1 MKIISMNIKGLFG
14 TFDYRI
20 EFPKAESEL
29 FIITGFNGYGKT
41 TILNMINSL
50 AQKDLFYFFLIPFD
64 CVTICFDE
72 GYNLKITALKSQSGA
87 DEKSDV
93 PVNLSR
99 DVSFELFHK
108 GNSEGNIVLTAKD
121 IAKEAKEKVK
131 GIELQVTSPKILSR
145 LAAPRLDK
153 TVHEF
158 LKKNKEVYV
167 SLMSKHRTSIVL
179 TVLSNL
185 KVEFVEAQR
194 TMKII
199 TETKQNTIHKKYV
212 MTVLD
217 VSGRLKSLL
226 DKAKREYLEKAQ
238 KIDNTLVD
246 SLLNRNNFLSKD
258 DYEKR
263 KKDAEKAIS
272 ELAEFGL
279 VEPVKIR
286 PYNDE
291 QKTVLTVYL
300 EKLEEKLKVY
310 DPLREKLL
318 LFKKMIDNLRFVGKK
333 MSFSTVD
340 GILAESECGELID
353 LDMLS
358 SGEQNEI
365 IMLYSAIFEV
375 ADNSILLVDEPETS
389 LHVEWQADFLDN
401 LEQIAKVKSLQVIV
415 STHSPQIIGSRWGQC
430 YDLCEAVSE
439 SSNQTTGT
447 DITQ

>member
-50 AQKDLFYFFLIPFD
+50 AKKDLFYFCLISFNS
-64 CVTICFDE
+64 VSICFDK
-72 GYNLKITALKSQSGA
+72 GYELKITTMKNHDDV

-93 PVNLSR
+93 PVNSSR
-99 DVSFELFHK
+99 DVNFKLLY
-108 GNSEGNIVLTAKD
+108 EGKPRDNIVLTAKEV
-121 IAKEAKEKVK
+121 AKEVRKKVK
-131 GIELQVTSPKILSR
+131 EIELQVASSKIRSHLS
-145 LAAPRLDK
+145 APRFDK

-158 LKKNKEVYV
+158 LKKDKEVYA
-167 SLMSKHRTSIVL
+167 SLLNQHRTSATL

-246 SLLNRNNFLSKD
+246 SLLNRNNSLSKE

-300 EKLEEKLKVY
+300 EKLEEKLNVY

-340 GILAESECGELID
+340 GILVESECGELID

-401 LEQIAKVKSLQVIV
+401 LEQIAKVKSLQAIV

-430 YDLCEAVSE
+430 YDLCEAISE
-439 SSNQTTGT
+439 NSNQTTGT